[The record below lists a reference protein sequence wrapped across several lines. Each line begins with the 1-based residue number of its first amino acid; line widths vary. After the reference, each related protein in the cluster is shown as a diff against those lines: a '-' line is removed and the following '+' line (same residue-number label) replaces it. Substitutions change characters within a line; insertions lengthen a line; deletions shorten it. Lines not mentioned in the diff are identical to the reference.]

1 MFSRCC
7 YTLTRRT
14 LVHMCKR
21 MAASFIL
28 VTAVGLVA
36 FAAQNQ
42 VGIVQ
47 EIMGTVSVTRDGQE
61 LATIDLGD
69 PIENYDL
76 IKTGTDGG
84 MVIGLTSETG
94 MMGTLIVKPKSVFT
108 VKTQIVSGRAKT
120 EADVLS
126 GAIGVKVKKLSGD
139 PSLDV
144 KTGNTVMGVRGTEFV
159 VIVSVNDG
167 LLVTCKEGQVVCSG
181 EEGDELYAVPGQ
193 VVTRSAGARLKKIP
207 VAVSSLE
214 DFQNRWYTE
223 EISAFK
229 ASAVKALDQYA
240 RAYFRYR
247 EDFRQASDE
256 LARDL
261 SFLQWKKEAR
271 DGLVPPSSKDIQVM
285 KQKAALVKKLMG
297 VRQVLFFFER
307 IYYRLDEI
315 QAYVPATLLR
325 SKLYNGQTVQ
335 DFMRLVASEK
345 SELERRAAEYRLAL
359 RLYAQRNDGKEPVS
373 MGDNEDSFF
382 DDSDSFFKE

>member
-1 MFSRCC
+1 MFKRFAVLSFFVT
-7 YTLTRRT
+7 TLG
-14 LVHMCKR
+14 V
-21 MAASFIL
+21 F
-28 VTAVGLVA
+28 A

-42 VGIVQ
+42 VGIIQ
-47 EIMGTVSVTRDGQE
+47 ELMGSVTVTRNGQV
-61 LATIDLGD
+61 LTNIDLGD

-76 IKTGTDGG
+76 IKTGADGG

-94 MMGTLIVKPKSVFT
+94 MKGTLIVKPKSVFT
-108 VKTQIVSGRAKT
+108 VKTQVVSGSPKT
-120 EADVLS
+120 EADVLGGS
-126 GAIGVKVKKLSGD
+126 IGVKVKKIAGD
-139 PSLDV
+139 PALNV

-159 VIVSVNDG
+159 VIISVNDG
-167 LLVTCKEGQVVCSG
+167 LLVTCNEGRVACTG
-181 EEGDELYAVPGQ
+181 DEGDELYAVPGQ
-193 VVTRSAGARLKKIP
+193 VVTRTAGERLKQIP

-240 RAYFRYR
+240 RSYLRYR
-247 EDFRQASDE
+247 DEFRQASDE

-261 SFLQWKKEAR
+261 IFLQWKKEFR
-271 DGLVPPSSKDIQVM
+271 EGLTPAPSKDIQVM
-285 KQKAALVKKLMG
+285 KQKAALVKKLMS

-315 QAYVPATLLR
+315 QTYVPATALKA
-325 SKLYNGQTVQ
+325 KLYNGQTVQ
-335 DFMRLVASEK
+335 DFIRQVASEK

-373 MGDNEDSFF
+373 IGDNEDTFF
-382 DDSDSFFKE
+382 DETDSFFKE

>member
-1 MFSRCC
+1 MHMFKRFAVLSFFVT
-7 YTLTRRT
+7 TLG
-14 LVHMCKR
+14 V
-21 MAASFIL
+21 F
-28 VTAVGLVA
+28 A

-42 VGIVQ
+42 VGIIQ
-47 EIMGTVSVTRDGQE
+47 ELMGSVTVTRNGQV
-61 LATIDLGD
+61 LTNIDLGD

-76 IKTGTDGG
+76 IKTGADGG

-94 MMGTLIVKPKSVFT
+94 MKGTLIVKPKSVFT
-108 VKTQIVSGRAKT
+108 VKTQVVSGSPKT
-120 EADVLS
+120 EADVLGGS
-126 GAIGVKVKKLSGD
+126 IGVKVKKIAGD
-139 PSLDV
+139 PALNV

-159 VIVSVNDG
+159 VIISVNDG
-167 LLVTCKEGQVVCSG
+167 LLVTCNEGRVACTG
-181 EEGDELYAVPGQ
+181 DEGDELYAVPGQ
-193 VVTRSAGARLKKIP
+193 VVTRTAGERLKQIP

-240 RAYFRYR
+240 RSYLRYR
-247 EDFRQASDE
+247 DEFRQASDE

-261 SFLQWKKEAR
+261 IFLQWKKEFR
-271 DGLVPPSSKDIQVM
+271 EGLTPAPSKDIQVM
-285 KQKAALVKKLMG
+285 KQKAALVKKLMS

-315 QAYVPATLLR
+315 QTYVPATALKA
-325 SKLYNGQTVQ
+325 KLYNGQTVQ
-335 DFMRLVASEK
+335 DFIRQVASEK

-373 MGDNEDSFF
+373 IGDNEDTFF
-382 DDSDSFFKE
+382 DETDSFFKE